1 MTKLGVGVQGNNIGS
16 QVTAFESLIGRP
28 VDVTRHYQ
36 NWPDPIIDRDVQA
49 SLDAGKMQL
58 IAWHPFFSKNSGT
71 PAIRW
76 TDIAAGKYDAD
87 IDRVIAELQTVGS
100 KPILFVFHHEPED
113 DVDSI
118 ASQGACGTSAGEFV
132 SAWKHVKS
140 RMRKALP
147 KTIMLGV
154 CLMGSTYRG
163 GKGGADVWCPST
175 MRADF
180 IATDGYSR
188 DASSGQKPKTFLS
201 VFEAAYNVS
210 VARGKPFVLQEV
222 GTAEADNDPNFKAN
236 WFKDMGTYTNQWKP
250 YLLMYSNVLATNFGG
265 QDYRIDTSPQALQS
279 FNDNVVATLPA

>member
-1 MTKLGVGVQGNNIGS
+1 MTKLGVGVQGNNIQG
-16 QVTAFESLIGRP
+16 QVAAFETLIGRP
-28 VDVTRHYQ
+28 VDFTRHYQ
-36 NWPDPIIDRDVQA
+36 NWSDPLVDRDVQA
-49 SLDAGKMQL
+49 SLDAGKMPL

-87 IDRVIAELQTVGS
+87 IDRVITELQALGS
-100 KPILFVFHHEPED
+100 QPVLFVFHHEPED

-118 ASQGACGTSAGEFV
+118 AAQGACGTGPAEFV
-132 SAWKHVKS
+132 MAWKRVKA

-147 KTIMLGV
+147 KNIMLGI
-154 CLMGSTYRG
+154 CLMGGTYRG
-163 GKGGADVWCPST
+163 GHGGPDVWCTST
-175 MRADF
+175 VRAEF

-188 DASSGQKPKTFLS
+188 DASSGQKPKPFLD
-201 VFEAAYNVS
+201 VFGAAYNFAT
-210 VARGKPFVLQEV
+210 ARGKPFVIQEC
-222 GTAEADNDPNFKAN
+222 GTAEADGDPNFKAN
-236 WFKDMGTYTNQWKP
+236 WFKDMGTYMNQWKP